1 MSEGLAIEALALR
14 YPGFDAAYD
23 LAVPRG
29 ALCALI
35 GPSGG
40 GKTTLLNAIAGF
52 ETPVSGA
59 LTFDGASLLGLAPH
73 KRPMTILFQEHNL
86 FPNLTAF
93 RNVGIGLD
101 PGLRLTEAQAM
112 QVDAALRRVGLAD
125 KAGRLPS
132 ELSGGER
139 QRVALARALARD
151 KPLLLMDEP
160 FSGLDP
166 GLRKHMLALTD
177 ALRKE
182 RGTTVLLSLHTPE
195 DMLEVADMAAFVHGG
210 RIALC
215 GEPRALL
222 DNPSQPALRAY
233 LGMEPLDP
241 LPEGEGRPVGPG

>member
-1 MSEGLAIEALALR
+1 MSEGVDRGLTIDALALR
-14 YPGFDAAYD
+14 YPGFDALYTLD
-23 LAVPRG
+23 VPRG

-52 ETPVSGA
+52 EAPVSGR
-59 LTFDGASLLGLAPH
+59 LDFGGVSLIGEAPH
-73 KRPMTILFQEHNL
+73 RRPVTVLFQEHNL

-101 PGLRLTEAQAM
+101 PGLRLSPAQSAAVDEA
-112 QVDAALRRVGLAD
+112 LSRVGLAG

-151 KPLLLMDEP
+151 KPLLLLDEP

-166 GLRKHMLALTD
+166 GLRKDMLALTA

-195 DMLEVADMAAFVHGG
+195 DMLGVADSAAFVTAG
-210 RIALC
+210 RVALT

-222 DNPSQPALRAY
+222 HDPQDAGLRGY
-233 LGMEPLDP
+233 LGLA
-241 LPEGEGRPVGPG
+241 GPRLAGS

>member
-1 MSEGLAIEALALR
+1 MSEGALAGLTIDALALR
-14 YPGFDAAYD
+14 YPGFDANYS
-23 LAVPRG
+23 LHVPRG

-52 ETPVSGA
+52 EAPVAGR
-59 LTFDGASLLGLAPH
+59 LDFGGASLLGKAPSL
-73 KRPMTILFQEHNL
+73 RPVTVLFQEHNL

-101 PGLRLTEAQAM
+101 PGLRLSRAQSAA
-112 QVDAALRRVGLAD
+112 VDDALNRVGLAG

-166 GLRKHMLALTD
+166 GLRKDMLALTD
-177 ALRKE
+177 ALRNE

-195 DMLEVADMAAFVHGG
+195 DMLGVADIAAFVTAG
-210 RIALC
+210 RVALT

-222 DNPSQPALRAY
+222 RDPQDAGLRAY
-233 LGMEPLDP
+233 LGLA
-241 LPEGEGRPVGPG
+241 G

>member
-1 MSEGLAIEALALR
+1 MSEGLAVTTLALR
-14 YPGFDAAYD
+14 YPGFDALYT
-23 LAVPRG
+23 LNVPRG

-52 ETPVSGA
+52 ERPSSGA
-59 LTFDGASLLGLAPH
+59 LAFGGASMLGKAPGL
-73 KRPMTILFQEHNL
+73 RPMTVLFQEHNL

-101 PGLRLTEAQAM
+101 PGLRLSHVQIAQ
-112 QVDAALRRVGLAD
+112 VHDALARVGLAGME
-125 KAGRLPS
+125 GRLPA

-166 GLRKHMLALTD
+166 GLRKDMLALTD
-177 ALRKE
+177 VLRKE

-195 DMLEVADMAAFVHGG
+195 DMLGIADIAAFVTAG
-210 RIALC
+210 RVALTD
-215 GEPRALL
+215 EPRELL
-222 DNPSQPALRAY
+222 RDPHDARLRGY
-233 LGMEPLDP
+233 LG
-241 LPEGEGRPVGPG
+241 LPAQ

>member
-1 MSEGLAIEALALR
+1 MPEGLVLNALALR
-14 YPGFDAAYD
+14 YPGFDALYT

-52 ETPVSGA
+52 ETPVSGT
-59 LTFDGASLLGLAPH
+59 LEFGGASLLGLAPH
-73 KRPMTILFQEHNL
+73 KRPMTVLFQEHNL

-93 RNVGIGLD
+93 KNVGIGLD
-101 PGLRLTEAQAM
+101 PGLRLSAAQTA
-112 QVDAALRRVGLAD
+112 QVDEALARVGLGG

-151 KPLLLMDEP
+151 RPLLLMDEP

-166 GLRKHMLALTD
+166 GLRKDMLSLTD

-195 DMLEVADMAAFVHGG
+195 DMLGVADLAAFVTEG
-210 RIALC
+210 RVALC
-215 GEPRALL
+215 GEPQALL
-222 DNPSQPALRAY
+222 ANPQEAGLRGY
-233 LGMEPLDP
+233 LGLKAD
-241 LPEGEGRPVGPG
+241 